1 MNCMFDK
8 DLLQEYAIGEIIEA
22 DRATVEG
29 HLTGCVVC
37 RLEVADLRRLA
48 RDLSSIP
55 EPTFPIDLEEV
66 LVRAAVQAG
75 RTQQPIRATSL
86 RPAGLR
92 RSWTLVLVGAVGLA
106 LAGFV
111 VVSLWSSL
119 LALPG
124 SGVGRGQGL
133 GLADSLLGWV
143 ETLRSFW
150 SAASDFL
157 GRFAPVR
164 KAARAGLSGLTI
176 SILGAMVMG
185 VAATGLVLWR
195 IAGPR
200 KRKVHHAKPNC

>member
-1 MNCMFDK
+1 MNCLFDK

-29 HLTGCVVC
+29 HLTGCAVC
-37 RLEVADLRRLA
+37 RLDVADLRRLA

-55 EPTFPIDLEEV
+55 EPAFPVDLEEV

-75 RTQQPIRATSL
+75 RAQQPVRANSPRTN
-86 RPAGLR
+86 GLR
-92 RSWTLVLVGAVGLA
+92 RSWTLVLAGAVGLA
-106 LAGFV
+106 LGGFV

-124 SGVGRGQGL
+124 TGMGGGQEL
-133 GLADSLLGWV
+133 GLVDSLQGWM

-150 SAASDFL
+150 SRTSDFL
-157 GRFAPVR
+157 DRFAPVR
-164 KAARAGLSGLTI
+164 KAARVGLGGLTVSLI
-176 SILGAMVMG
+176 GAMGLG

-195 IAGPR
+195 IAGPH
-200 KRKVHHAKPNC
+200 KRKVNHAKPHC

>member
-1 MNCMFDK
+1 MNCLFDK
-8 DLLQEYAIGEIIEA
+8 ALLQEYAIGEIIEV

-29 HLTGCVVC
+29 HLTGCAVC
-37 RLEVADLRRLA
+37 RLEVAELRRLA

-55 EPTFPIDLEEV
+55 EPAFPVDLEEV

-75 RTQQPIRATSL
+75 RAQQPMRISSP
-86 RPAGLR
+86 RPAWLR
-92 RSWTLVLVGAVGLA
+92 RSWTLVLAGAVGLA

-111 VVSLWSSL
+111 VVSLWPSR

-124 SGVGRGQGL
+124 TGMGGGQGL

-150 SAASDFL
+150 STASDFL
-157 GRFAPVR
+157 DRFAPVR
-164 KAARAGLSGLTI
+164 KAARAGLGGLTV
-176 SILGAMVMG
+176 SIIGAVGLG

-195 IAGPR
+195 IAAPR
-200 KRKVHHAKPNC
+200 KRKVNHAKPHC

>member
-1 MNCMFDK
+1 MNCLFDR

-29 HLTGCVVC
+29 HLTGCAGC

-55 EPTFPIDLEEV
+55 EPAFPIDLEEV

-75 RTQQPIRATSL
+75 RSQQPVRVNSR
-86 RPAGLR
+86 RPAGPR
-92 RSWTLVLVGAVGLA
+92 RSWTLVLAGAVGLS

-124 SGVGRGQGL
+124 TGMGGGQGL
-133 GLADSLLGWV
+133 GLRDSLLGWV
-143 ETLRSFW
+143 EALRSFW
-150 SAASDFL
+150 STASDFL
-157 GRFAPVR
+157 DRFAPVR
-164 KAARAGLSGLTI
+164 KAARAGLGGLTVSLI
-176 SILGAMVMG
+176 TAMGLGA
-185 VAATGLVLWR
+185 AATGLVLWR
-195 IAGPR
+195 IADPR
-200 KRKVHHAKPNC
+200 KRKVNHAKPRG